1 MVWWAWV
8 LGGFFLLLGEI
19 LTPGG
24 FFILFF
30 GVGALVVGALGMVG
44 IELSPAVQW
53 LLFTAVSI
61 ASLALFRKPLLAK
74 LGPRNVPG
82 SPPDVIGETAV
93 AIDAIPPGE
102 IGQAELRGT
111 PWRARNVSPRAL
123 VAGERCRVQRVDG
136 LTVELTPEHA

>member
-8 LGGFFLLLGEI
+8 LVGFLMLLGEL

-30 GVGALVVGALGMVG
+30 GVGALVVGALGALG

-61 ASLALFRKPLLAK
+61 AALALFRRPLLAR
-74 LGPRNVPG
+74 LGPGKVPG

-93 AIDAIPPGE
+93 AIDSIAPGE
-102 IGQAELRGT
+102 IGQVELRGT
-111 PWRARNVSPRAL
+111 PWRARNVSTRAL
-123 VAGERCRVQRVDG
+123 VVGERCRVLRVDG

>member
-8 LGGFFLLLGEI
+8 LVGFLLLLGEL

-30 GVGALVVGALGMVG
+30 GVGALVVGALGALG

-61 ASLALFRKPLLAK
+61 AALALFRRPLLAR
-74 LGPRNVPG
+74 LGPGKV
-82 SPPDVIGETAV
+82 
-93 AIDAIPPGE
+93 
-102 IGQAELRGT
+102 ELRGT
-111 PWRARNVSPRAL
+111 PWRARNVSTRAL
-123 VAGERCRVQRVDG
+123 VAGERCRVLRVDG